1 MTTRTA
7 DSAMQRDPHPNVP
20 KSRVRPVTAIVFAVA
35 VAALPA
41 AIGQVWV

>member
-1 MTTRTA
+1 MTMGTTA
-7 DSAMQRDPHPNVP
+7 PAMQRDPHPIAP
-20 KSRVRPVTAIVFAVA
+20 KSRVRSVTAIVFAVA